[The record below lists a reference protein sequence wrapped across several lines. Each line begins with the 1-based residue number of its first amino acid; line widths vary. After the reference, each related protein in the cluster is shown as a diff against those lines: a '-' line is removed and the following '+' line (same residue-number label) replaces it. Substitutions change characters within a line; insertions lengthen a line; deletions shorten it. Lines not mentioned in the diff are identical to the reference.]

1 MGMTGWYSNQNPA
14 AGDTAYVGYNGT
26 LTTSGANAVNTMY
39 IAQEITVTTGLG
51 TIGPANGTVVVNSG
65 QSLTVGSTLYL
76 GGTSHTGTLN
86 INGTLVLGTG
96 GLQLGGSAANAT
108 LNMGGGTLQANSSFA
123 FTPNVGLTGTGTTST
138 INTQS
143 YNLAFSGNFTDS
155 GGGNGLAKIGPGTL
169 TLSGANT
176 YTGATTVKGGTLALD
191 YATNGSVLSSSS
203 ALALQS
209 GGTLQMLG
217 NNSGATSQTVNGLTV
232 GAGGGG
238 IVLNPRSGT
247 STTLNLGTIT
257 ASAVGGSLL
266 VNAPTNTTV
275 TTSTL
280 DGFGSPQVGG
290 NGIYGGRIVFT
301 PDGVNY
307 DWATTTSGSG
317 PYTISAN
324 GTYVDLAASVA
335 STDNARIQTAET
347 LGAAPQTVN
356 TLKIEGATG
365 LDLNTQTLTIN
376 GGGLLVTG
384 SNPVTISD
392 GNLTAGS
399 AGIGGVNNEL
409 IIQQYNTGSL
419 TISAPIID
427 NGGATS
433 LTKAGPGTTTLSG
446 TNLYSGTTTVAAGT
460 LQAATTASLPGYGTA
475 GKMAVANGATLQ
487 INYGGGSDWTAA
499 NVASLLTA
507 NGANFASGSALGF
520 DTTNASSGGTY
531 TTAITG
537 GIGVTKVGNNAL
549 YMGFGNTYTGNTTL
563 NGGILSVERTSS
575 GNGLSALGTGGT
587 LYLNG
592 GSLSAWY
599 EYVFRGT
606 VYAPYVANAYQI
618 NQSVGFGDTT
628 FGGTASLVLSGPG
641 TINTAN
647 PTITVSTPT
656 GQSVTLGGL
665 LTDNGNGFTKAGP
678 GKLILGGITTSPT
691 VFTGPIVINNGTVQF
706 GSSNSGGNYT
716 VGTPLTVTVN
726 SGGFVSVGTYNA
738 LYQSNVVLNG
748 TGAFVAG
755 ASSGHGM
762 DLGSL
767 ASSGSTTPIALGSG
781 FGQYNYSVGV
791 GLTNQNT
798 TFDGTFTDASPN
810 NANVVKVGTGSWTLT
825 GQSSQVGN
833 QGDRAVNTTY
843 GCYSPSGWL
852 VGMPTS
858 GNVSMVAENGTLVA
872 VQAAPEPTESAASPV
887 PSAPAPC
894 WWPVISI
901 TTGRQSR

>member
-1 MGMTGWYSNQNPA
+1 MSRNRQSFRFGGIAVALAILLAGASLAQATTFYWQYVGPATWTQAVYPMGMTGWYSNQNPA

-51 TIGPANGTVVVNSG
+51 TIGPANGTVIVNSG

-266 VNAPTNTTV
+266 VNAPANTTV
-275 TTSTL
+275 TTST

-307 DWATTTSGSG
+307 NWATTTGGSG

-324 GTYVDLAASVA
+324 GTYIDLAASVA

-356 TLKIEGATG
+356 TLKIERRH
-365 LDLNTQTLTIN
+365 
-376 GGGLLVTG
+376 
-384 SNPVTISD
+384 
-392 GNLTAGS
+392 
-399 AGIGGVNNEL
+399 
-409 IIQQYNTGSL
+409 
-419 TISAPIID
+419 
-427 NGGATS
+427 
-433 LTKAGPGTTTLSG
+433 GPGSEH
-446 TNLYSGTTTVAAGT
+446 
-460 LQAATTASLPGYGTA
+460 PD
-475 GKMAVANGATLQ
+475 
-487 INYGGGSDWTAA
+487 SD
-499 NVASLLTA
+499 
-507 NGANFASGSALGF
+507 
-520 DTTNASSGGTY
+520 DQ
-531 TTAITG
+531 
-537 GIGVTKVGNNAL
+537 
-549 YMGFGNTYTGNTTL
+549 
-563 NGGILSVERTSS
+563 
-575 GNGLSALGTGGT
+575 
-587 LYLNG
+587 
-592 GSLSAWY
+592 
-599 EYVFRGT
+599 RGRP
-606 VYAPYVANAYQI
+606 V
-618 NQSVGFGDTT
+618 
-628 FGGTASLVLSGPG
+628 
-641 TINTAN
+641 
-647 PTITVSTPT
+647 
-656 GQSVTLGGL
+656 
-665 LTDNGNGFTKAGP
+665 
-678 GKLILGGITTSPT
+678 
-691 VFTGPIVINNGTVQF
+691 
-706 GSSNSGGNYT
+706 
-716 VGTPLTVTVN
+716 
-726 SGGFVSVGTYNA
+726 
-738 LYQSNVVLNG
+738 
-748 TGAFVAG
+748 
-755 ASSGHGM
+755 
-762 DLGSL
+762 
-767 ASSGSTTPIALGSG
+767 
-781 FGQYNYSVGV
+781 
-791 GLTNQNT
+791 
-798 TFDGTFTDASPN
+798 
-810 NANVVKVGTGSWTLT
+810 
-825 GQSSQVGN
+825 
-833 QGDRAVNTTY
+833 GDRQQ
-843 GCYSPSGWL
+843 SGYNLRRQPHCGLRRHWRGEQR
-852 VGMPTS
+852 VDHP
-858 GNVSMVAENGTLVA
+858 A
-872 VQAAPEPTESAASPV
+872 VQ
-887 PSAPAPC
+887 
-894 WWPVISI
+894 
-901 TTGRQSR
+901 